1 MTSNDYIPNQWYPI
15 FDSSKLRSRK
25 PVGITR
31 LGERLVLWRDA
42 RGEAVCMTDRCPHR
56 AAQLSLGWV
65 RDDCLVCPFHGL
77 RFDSAGRCVLIP
89 ANGEAQSVPRGF
101 DLPTRQIREV
111 HGLIWY
117 WYGDSEPSAEIPW
130 FPEAPEPGAR
140 TSFVQRVYPV
150 SYLRVMENLG
160 DMHHVPFVHRATIP
174 GAGTR
179 VEVQEAWLDDAV
191 IRMKVSLHHERSG
204 RMRPTYNFTYALRL
218 PTLATIEVAR
228 GIRFVASATPIDRDH
243 TWLWARYGQD
253 YIPGWLGGRVIA
265 RLAAKFDLE
274 LVFTHQDM
282 RMLASQQRNDPEF
295 SNYRLFEADRAIAL
309 YFGLRKQA
317 IDEAQALDHSTT
329 ASASCGTPVLGSRNR
344 KGSTATSMTAISQ
357 KQSL

>member
-1 MTSNDYIPNQWYPI
+1 MTPDDFIPNQWYPI
-15 FDSSKLRSRK
+15 FDSSKLKRRK
-25 PVGITR
+25 PVGIMR
-31 LGERLVLWRDA
+31 LGERLVLWRDGSGA
-42 RGEAVCMTDRCPHR
+42 AVCMTDRCPHR

-77 RFDSAGRCVLIP
+77 RFDSDGRCVLIP
-89 ANGEAQSVPRGF
+89 ANGEGQPVPRGF
-101 DLPTRQIREV
+101 DLPTRQVREA

-117 WYGDSEPSAEIPW
+117 WYGESEPAAEIPW
-130 FPEAPEPGAR
+130 FPEAPEPGPR
-140 TSFVQRVYPV
+140 TSFVQRDYPV

-179 VEVQEAWLDDAV
+179 VEVQEARLDGDV
-191 IRMKVSLHHERSG
+191 IRMKVSLRHERSG
-204 RMRPTYNFTYALRL
+204 WMRPTYNFTYALRL

-228 GIRFVASATPIDRDH
+228 GIQFVASATPIDRDH

-253 YIPGWLGGRVIA
+253 YIPGWLGGRIVA

-282 RMLASQQRNDPEF
+282 RMLASQQRNNPGF
-295 SNYRLFEADRAIAL
+295 FNLS
-309 YFGLRKQA
+309 
-317 IDEAQALDHSTT
+317 
-329 ASASCGTPVLGSRNR
+329 PVRGGSRDR
-344 KGSTATSMTAISQ
+344 VVFWSAQTGYRRSSFAAQFDQTSRRRRRVIRSVRQ
-357 KQSL
+357 W